1 MPLLNLLNQPIV
13 LGDLIMI
20 NITINIFL
28 LPLNFLSLFYFL
40 SKFRLTHFSPVS
52 HFIPPE
58 NVRKPFLGGI
68 EM

>member
-13 LGDLIMI
+13 LGDLILI
-20 NITINIFL
+20 NITTNIFL
-28 LPLNFLSLFYFL
+28 LPFNFLSLFYFL

-58 NVRKPFLGGI
+58 NVRKPKVF
-68 EM
+68 